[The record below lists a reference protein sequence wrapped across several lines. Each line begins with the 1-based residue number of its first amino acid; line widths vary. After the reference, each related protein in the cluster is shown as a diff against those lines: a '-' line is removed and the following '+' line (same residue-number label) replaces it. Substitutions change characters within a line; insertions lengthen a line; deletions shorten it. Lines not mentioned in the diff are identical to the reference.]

1 MMATF
6 YYCGWIRNDRLH
18 ENEQPV
24 QRQQRPD
31 GITNEQSQK
40 KKQKSMDSPQQARRH
55 DRQQTQYPS
64 SALKDPALES
74 RRKQLRA
81 ALASKRYLSSE
92 IDRLAQAQSKCE
104 LQKALVLQAVMAST
118 CGKSI
123 CTQTGSCSTDST
135 TDGTTIALS
144 SSCANDVA
152 TDCVPSQTASMV
164 TVDEELNQVSCEEI
178 KEENPCYWRN
188 RLNRFGR
195 PMLSPPQDTL
205 LNKAKCRFMTG
216 RRRLGS
222 NQEDSSEVDP
232 DLERA
237 KERFRKRLWCKEAY
251 S

>member
-1 MMATF
+1 MAWNHVVGGILLILVLIGMMATF

-18 ENEQPV
+18 GNEQPV

-40 KKQKSMDSPQQARRH
+40 EKQKSLDSHHSPHH

-64 SALKDPALES
+64 SAWKDPALES

-144 SSCANDVA
+144 LSSANDVA
-152 TDCVPSQTASMV
+152 TDYVPSQTASMV

-188 RLNRFGR
+188 RLNRFG
-195 PMLSPPQDTL
+195 S
-205 LNKAKCRFMTG
+205 K
-216 RRRLGS
+216 
-222 NQEDSSEVDP
+222 QEDSSEGDP